1 VSRADAKPWIML
13 KPETE
18 AVIDP
23 REIAAR
29 ALVERCPMDT
39 TGATTNVYSSM

>member
-1 VSRADAKPWIML
+1 MIL

-39 TGATTNVYSSM
+39 TGATTNICSSM